1 MNRRQKRQGVS
12 VPFGNNIRQRI
23 NTTAVAASLLA
34 DTHNAQPNTVSEQLL
49 GVRSVR
55 QQTDDARAAQKSA
68 EDDLANESNINC
80 SDWGSEFDSRDVS
93 NFSEED
99 HDSPNDGSSYYNEDE
114 MDDSSVKH
122 GGADVGDSED
132 DQLDNVRNVEFL

>member
-1 MNRRQKRQGVS
+1 MERHRPHCTVKSALEVMNRRQKRQGVS

-49 GVRSVR
+49 GVRSLR
-55 QQTDDARAAQKSA
+55 QQADDARAAQKSV
-68 EDDLANESNINC
+68 EDDVTNESNINV
-80 SDWGSEFDSRDVS
+80 SDWDNAFDVEYDARDMT

-99 HDSPNDGSSYYNEDE
+99 HDS
-114 MDDSSVKH
+114 
-122 GGADVGDSED
+122 
-132 DQLDNVRNVEFL
+132 